1 MQVHEGDPLTLR
13 HRELGPQGELIHG
26 SIGVSITDGAKIP
39 YNYYEISL
47 IINIETIFWK
57 KLFKAYVDC
66 RNSMW
71 KDHQWS
77 LVCNYK

>member
-39 YNYYEISL
+39 YNHHEISL
-47 IINIETIFWK
+47 IINIETIF
-57 KLFKAYVDC
+57 
-66 RNSMW
+66 
-71 KDHQWS
+71 
-77 LVCNYK
+77 